1 MKDYKTIEINYDDS
15 NNLDLEYI
23 KSLCDDDILYVNIR
37 QKYTTDE
44 TVYIKKLNMLVFKH
58 YQKFSIYKVYTKHFN
73 IIPTNDYIIVDE
85 NDILTKIS
93 YNSSFSNYKIFRM
106 LKNDSDIILNHG
118 YFILIDMNNDIVL
131 DDDIVM
137 YYIKNDKLYT
147 QSKNN
152 KIQIYDKD
160 LIPQFKDDIF
170 NTVDVM
176 VKDLG
181 YFIVKNK
188 YDKKGIIDLDG
199 NILLDFEYDTIQ
211 INSRNPKDI
220 SAYKNR
226 IQLNIDDLIEN
237 QKLQHNLNIINES
250 L

>member
-85 NDILTKIS
+85 ND
-93 YNSSFSNYKIFRM
+93 N
-106 LKNDSDIILNHG
+106 
-118 YFILIDMNNDIVL
+118 ILIDDIFRYVLVLNNICVL
-131 DDDIVM
+131 
-137 YYIKNDKLYT
+137 YKNTNQL
-147 QSKNN
+147 
-152 KIQIYDKD
+152 QIYDKD
-160 LIPQFKDDIF
+160 LKPLIKDKIY
-170 NTVDVM
+170 TE
-176 VKDLG
+176 K
-181 YFIVKNK
+181 
-188 YDKKGIIDLDG
+188 DKKYPHLHKNSITGVVNENSLCGVIDYNG
-199 NILLDFEYDTIQ
+199 NVLVDFEYALIDTIG
-211 INSRNPKDI
+211 KDGKFHLNC
-220 SAYKNR
+220 YKNR
-226 IQLNIDDLIEN
+226 TLFLEDDLIEN
-237 QKLQHNLNIINES
+237 QKLLHNLKMINES